1 MPLQPFK
8 HKISVP
14 NLKVYA
20 YHGCLPEEARIGSNY
35 EVCVNVETNFS
46 LAAQNDDIN
55 HTVDYVVVAAVVKK
69 EMAIRSKLL
78 EQVAQRIV
86 NTLKGK
92 YPSITMLAVA
102 VRKMNP
108 PINADVPYVEVA
120 IEEVY

>member
-1 MPLQPFK
+1 MQHFK

-14 NLKVYA
+14 NIKVYA

-35 EVCVNVETNFS
+35 EVCVNLETNFTI
-46 LAAQNDDIN
+46 AAQNDDIN

-86 NTLKGK
+86 DSLKGK
-92 YPSITMLAVA
+92 YPSISMLSVA

-120 IEEVY
+120 IDVSF